1 MKAVIC
7 SLIALCG
14 SVLVAE
20 PLPAFR
26 FTAAN
31 ADGWAIERRWEAESS
46 GVDVLTVTGTA
57 DSPRRTPAVELSLAW
72 PAADVQSLWRL
83 NWFAPTDIPRAFE
96 SNMACWTPICA
107 YRGADDSN
115 RLLVACSDAFS
126 KFSCRLDV
134 DEVNATHRTAVGW
147 TSLRSAPCRRF
158 AVSFRFDRRGVP
170 GYSAVREASDWIA
183 SRGGYVPLAAPA
195 AAFGPVYSTWYAFH
209 QNVTAE
215 AVEAACRKA
224 SAMGMRTLILDDGWQ
239 TEDTRRGYAFCG
251 DWRPAPSK
259 FPDMA
264 SHVRRV
270 HGMGMKYVLWYA
282 IPFVG
287 CESAAFARF
296 SGKFI
301 GTSFNGRVGVLDP
314 RIPEVREHIVSL
326 LENAMREWDVDGFK
340 IDFIGRWLL
349 DGTKVGADFDGT
361 GLMEGVETLMAEI
374 VRRLS
379 AIKPEPLIEFRQQ
392 YVGNAMCRFGNMLRV
407 SDCAS
412 KTALNRSG
420 IASMRL
426 VSPRSAVHSD
436 MIEFHPDESPE
447 SAARHVLD
455 SIFGVVQ
462 YSPDFT
468 RITPGQERMLA
479 HWVRFSLEHE
489 AALLHGSF
497 RPEGSAHGYP
507 AIEGGSET
515 ETVRVVYLPGQL
527 STDDGSRRRYIAA
540 NATGAEGLVVDC
552 RRAGSF
558 TVRDTFGGAVASG
571 RIEPGIRRFPVPNG
585 GTVEIAG
592 TSSVDKRFSG
602 LLESTKER

>member
-1 MKAVIC
+1 MSSCRKKKAVVIGVLTAVNL
-7 SLIALCG
+7 SAIA
-14 SVLVAE
+14 AE
-20 PLPAFR
+20 PIPAFR
-26 FTAAN
+26 FSTAD
-31 ADGWAIERRWEAESS
+31 ADGWAIEKRWETESAD
-46 GVDVLTVTGTA
+46 VDILTVTGAA
-57 DSPRRTPAVELSLAW
+57 DSPRRSPSVRVSLAW

-83 NWFAPTDIPRAFE
+83 DWFAPTYIPHAFG
-96 SNMACWTPICA
+96 SSMACWTPICA
-107 YRGADDSN
+107 YRGSDDSN
-115 RLLVACSDAFS
+115 RLLLACSDAFS
-126 KFSCRLDV
+126 EFSCRMDV
-134 DEVNATHRTAVGW
+134 DEANAAHRTTVAW
-147 TSLRSAPCRRF
+147 KSLRSAPCRAF
-158 AVSFRFDRRGVP
+158 AVSFRFDRRNVP
-170 GYSAVREASDWIA
+170 GYAAVREASDWIS
-183 SRGGYVPLAAPA
+183 SRSGYVPLAAPP

-215 AVEAACRKA
+215 RVEAACRKA

-264 SHVRRV
+264 AHVKRV

-287 CESAAFARF
+287 CKSAAYARF

-301 GTSFNGRVGVLDP
+301 GTSFKGRVGVLDP
-314 RIPEVREHIVSL
+314 RLPEVREYIVGF

-349 DGTKVGADFDGT
+349 DGTAVKADFDKT

-412 KTALNRSG
+412 KTVLNRSG

-426 VSPRSAVHSD
+426 VTPQSAVHSD
-436 MIEFHPDESPE
+436 MIGFNPAESPE
-447 SAARHVLD
+447 SSARHVLD

-462 YSPDFT
+462 YSPDFS

-479 HWVRFSLEHE
+479 HWVKFSLEHE
-489 AALLHGSF
+489 DALLHGAF

-507 AIEGGSET
+507 ALEGSSET
-515 ETVRVVYLPGQL
+515 ETVRVVYLPGQF
-527 STDDGSRRRYIAA
+527 STDDGSRSRYIVA

-558 TVRDTFGGAVASG
+558 MIRDTFGDEVASG
-571 RIEPGIRRFPVPNG
+571 RIGPGIRRFPVPNG
-585 GTVEIAG
+585 GLVEIAG
-592 TSSVDKRFSG
+592 VPAVD
-602 LLESTKER
+602 